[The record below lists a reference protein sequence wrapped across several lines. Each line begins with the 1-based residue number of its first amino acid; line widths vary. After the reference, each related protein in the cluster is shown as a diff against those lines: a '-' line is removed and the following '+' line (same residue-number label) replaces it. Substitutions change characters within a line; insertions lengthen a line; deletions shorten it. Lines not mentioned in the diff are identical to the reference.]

1 MKSFE
6 RLQPASWDEAAQMLA
21 TAREKK
27 ISSEVKGAGTELLDR
42 LKEYNLAPDQVVDL
56 RRLSGHSSIQRN
68 PSGAI
73 SIGALATLS
82 AVAEGVRAD
91 FPALADACLGAAT
104 PQIRNAATLAGN
116 ICQRPRCWYFRS
128 ADFQCLKKGGAECLA
143 KFGEN
148 EFHAIFGNNTCAIVH
163 PSAAAVA
170 LVALNARIETLAAGG
185 GRTIPAADFFVRP
198 EVEIFTENALKP
210 GELIVEIHL
219 DRPRGLRSAYRKI
232 KHKQAFDWPL
242 ADAAVVYRDDGG
254 LARDVRI
261 VIGSVAPVP
270 WRAKAAE
277 ALVEGKRIDPALAMR
292 AGEAALES
300 ATPLGKN
307 AYKLPMAAAVVRR
320 TLLASAGQSD
330 GAEALLA
337 GAERDSRGVLA

>member
-6 RLQPASWDEAAQMLA
+6 RVQPKSWEDAAKLLA

-56 RRLSGHSSIQRN
+56 RRLTAHSSIQRKS
-68 PSGAI
+68 SGAI
-73 SIGALATLS
+73 SIGALVTLS

-91 FPALADACLGAAT
+91 FPALADACEGAAT

-116 ICQRPRCWYFRS
+116 LCQRPRCWYFRS
-128 ADFQCLKKGGAECLA
+128 SEFQCLKKGGVECLA
-143 KFGEN
+143 KSGEN

-163 PSAAAVA
+163 PSAAGVA
-170 LVALNARIETLAAGG
+170 LVALNARIETLATGG
-185 GRTIPAADFFVRP
+185 GRTLAAADFFVHP
-198 EVEIFTENALKP
+198 EVEIFAENVLEV
-210 GELIVEIHL
+210 GELVVEIHVEK
-219 DRPRGLRSAYRKI
+219 PQALRSAYRKI

-242 ADAAVVYRDDGG
+242 ADAAVAWREEGG
-254 LARDVRI
+254 VAKDVRI
-261 VIGSVAPVP
+261 VIGSAAPVP

-277 ALVEGKRIDPALAMR
+277 ALIEGRKIDGALAAR
-292 AGEAALES
+292 AGEAALEG

-307 AYKLPMAAAVVRR
+307 AYKLPMVAAVVRR
-320 TLLASAGQSD
+320 TLLASAGLPD
-330 GAEALLA
+330 GTEEH
-337 GAERDSRGVLA
+337 G